1 MRASVAK
8 CFVAVGLSLAMVVAQ
23 GCKRKAAPMEPV
35 VLKVPRVPT
44 DFVVGALP
52 FENGDVVAPA
62 KVDRVARRQPPV
74 QLIQAQRT
82 DDLDAAM
89 AAEAQRHKDEA
100 LLQEQQ
106 AASAKQQQE
115 LDLEVQQNLKMEREM
130 QEEPRIQE
138 APEMPLP
145 SFQEPAR
152 IQDNPGP
159 AYPPPPPPP
168 PPIPPQ

>member
-1 MRASVAK
+1 MRASFAK
-8 CFVAVGLSLAMVVAQ
+8 CFVGVGLGLAMVVAQ
-23 GCKRKAAPMEPV
+23 GCKRKAAPMQPV
-35 VLKVPRVPT
+35 VVKVPRVPT

-52 FENGDVVAPA
+52 FENGDVVAPP

-74 QLIQAQRT
+74 QLVPVQGT
-82 DDLDAAM
+82 DDQDAAL
-89 AAEAQRHKDEA
+89 AVEVQRHKDET

-106 AASAKQQQE
+106 AASTKQQQE
-115 LDLEVQQNLKMEREM
+115 LDREVQQNLKIQREV

-152 IQDNPGP
+152 IQDNP
-159 AYPPPPPPP
+159 PPPPPPP
-168 PPIPPQ
+168 PPQ